1 MENYIA
7 KTNLELAIETKNLEV
22 IYGDHQVVFDSS
34 LEFPRHKITA
44 IIGASGSGK
53 STYLRSLNRM
63 HDKTVTVNGQIVY
76 RGVDINQPSVN
87 AYEVRKQIGMVFQRP
102 NPFAKSIR
110 NNLVF
115 PLKENGITDKRVL
128 DERVEESLKE
138 AALWDEVKDDLN
150 KSALELSGGQQQRLC
165 IARALA
171 LRPDILLMDEPASAL
186 DPISTEKVEAT
197 MRKLRRN
204 YTIIIVTHNMQ
215 QASRVSDFTTFF
227 HQGRVVE
234 FAPTQE
240 LFQTPRVKITED
252 YISGNFG

>member
-1 MENYIA
+1 MDTFIA
-7 KTNLELAIETKNLEV
+7 PTNLELAIETKNLEV
-22 IYGDHQVVFDSS
+22 IYGDNQAVFDSS

-63 HDKTVTVNGQIVY
+63 HDKSVTVNGQILY
-76 RGVDINQPSVN
+76 RSVDINQPKVN
-87 AYEVRKQIGMVFQRP
+87 EYEVRKQIGMVFQRP

-110 NNLVF
+110 NNITF
-115 PLKENGITDKRVL
+115 ALKKNGITDSRVL
-128 DERVEESLKE
+128 EERIETSLKE
-138 AALWDEVKDDLN
+138 AALWDEVKDDLD

-165 IARALA
+165 IARSLS

-197 MRKLRRN
+197 MRKLRKD

-215 QASRVSDFTTFF
+215 QASRVSDYTAFF
-227 HQGRVVE
+227 HQGRVIE
-234 FAPTQE
+234 FNRTQDV
-240 LFQTPRVKITED
+240 FQTPHVKMTED